1 MNNDEIKKELLNE
14 ENNEQEKNPVEEYVQ
29 KLNEERQK
37 MISGAPVQNAAERP
51 DFLLPQ
57 FKNVEEQAKSYKELQ
72 ALQTKQAQELAQ
84 LKKSAQEDAQKN
96 SFNQQMAMLNESA
109 LAEQQRINAL
119 YNAEIN
125 NLRMA
130 LQMGKISEMEAAQCV
145 AQLKNFTNA
154 RLQKLNYDFKN
165 ACIQC
170 EQPLDMVS
178 PREYFREDLKT
189 KNYLEPVSEFL
200 EKNYNKL
207 SKNELEGIKN
217 LVLTLENSLRDEIL
231 NENQL
236 SSENTNYRNSLA
248 SATNLN
254 PQSSAEKIYT
264 LEEIKNMKPDEFRKN
279 QQAILEQFVAHKIK

>member
-37 MISGAPVQNAAERP
+37 MISGAPVQSAAERP